1 VQGTAL
7 TRAECIS
14 LLSDEDGLWGKKDL
28 DFVPDEI
35 RETWQRRAE
44 RSEIGGK
51 EKGRALTEL
60 TAILMEGK
68 RRKIRVLH
76 DDAKRWM
83 KEAYKIEGKAF
94 SKIWREARE
103 HPDAERDVGGRPTEA
118 QRKASASLFESYPKT
133 LPRNPQK

>member
-1 VQGTAL
+1 M
-7 TRAECIS
+7 
-14 LLSDEDGLWGKKDL
+14 LSTSDGLWGKKDL

-35 RETWQRRAE
+35 RETWQRKAE
-44 RSEIGGK
+44 ISPKIAGDKK
-51 EKGRALTEL
+51 ERALTEL

-83 KEAYKIEGKAF
+83 QEEYKIEGKAF

-103 HPDAERDVGGRPTEA
+103 HPDVERDVGGRPTEA